1 MKWLK
6 YALFNCLALF
16 AGCQPAGGSAPSK
29 DMPAV
34 SKSPNKPAASAPAAD
49 VKLQILDFAGIQRL
63 VASHQGQVVVM
74 DCWSTGCPPCMR
86 DFPQL
91 VALRRKNSGRRSPVF
106 RSASISRGLASPKI
120 AGRKYWRS
128 SRSKTRRST
137 TCWPAMTPTA
147 LYKKMKITSI
157 PVVLVYDRRGKLRA
171 TLTEPENEN
180 GTPLYKQVGAEVQKL
195 LAEQR

>member
-91 VALRRKNSGRRSPVF
+91 VALAQKFGPQVACISLSFDFEGIGKPEDRRPKVLAFLEKQDAAFDNV
-106 RSASISRGLASPKI
+106 LASDD
-120 AGRKYWRS
+120 S
-128 SRSKTRRST
+128 D
-137 TCWPAMTPTA
+137 A